1 MNTAFI
7 QFAQDFLQS
16 NHIPVHRI
24 TLPCEDWSWLDL
36 GLRSDIFSLNNLAT
50 LANKWIKQFL
60 PQTVYHSTDEFQCNY
75 TVILLPNS
83 EEYLICGP
91 VLFEEIKT
99 ERFEELFRNLDWPEE
114 LRNELKD
121 YYFRVPFFSAQSMY
135 ENLFAVLAKHLYGEN
150 QFKIVYTDT
159 NELDDWHQV
168 HKNYLRIPDE
178 PFMGIQMIEDRY
190 ELENK
195 LLTAVANCNEAKAVE
210 LGSRWAYIMLPQ
222 RIPNALRDHKDY
234 TIAMNTLMRK
244 TAEQSGV
251 HPIHID
257 SYSNSNVQKIEQ
269 ITSLE
274 QFYSLCS
281 KIARGYCRLI
291 REHNLKKYSLLTR
304 KAITYIDTDLRA
316 DLSLKSL
323 SELLSVNP
331 NYLSTLFKKEIG
343 IPLTDYVNHC
353 RVKQAQRL
361 LLGTDMPIKSVALQC
376 GIPNITYFSRLF
388 KRITGMTPKVYRET
402 ATYEDRQELSK
413 SPPHRPSNSL

>member
-1 MNTAFI
+1 MNNAFI
-7 QFAQDFLQS
+7 QFTQDILQAG
-16 NHIPVHRI
+16 HISAHRI
-24 TLPCEDWSWLDL
+24 TLPCENWDWLDL
-36 GLRSDIFSLNNLAT
+36 GLRLEILQLDDLTTSANN
-50 LANKWIKQFL
+50 WIKGFL

-75 TVILLPNS
+75 TIMLLPNN

-91 VLFEEIKT
+91 VLFEQIKT
-99 ERFEELFRNLDWPEE
+99 ERFEELFRNLDLPEE
-114 LRNELKD
+114 LRNELQD
-121 YYFRVPFFSAQSMY
+121 YYLRVPFVSSQSMY
-135 ENLFAVLAKHLYGEN
+135 ENFFTILAKHLYGPN
-150 QFKIVYTDT
+150 QFKVVYTDT
-159 NELDDWHQV
+159 NELDDWYQV
-168 HKNYLRIPDE
+168 HKNYLRIPEE
-178 PFMGIQMIEDRY
+178 PFMGIRMIEERY
-190 ELENK
+190 ELENE
-195 LLTAVANCNEAKAVE
+195 LLTAVANCNETRAVE
-210 LGSRWAYIMLPQ
+210 LGSRWAYITLPH
-222 RIPNALRDHKDY
+222 RLPNTLRDHKDY
-234 TIAMNTLMRK
+234 VIAMNTLMRK

-257 SYSNSNVQKIEQ
+257 SFSNSNVQNIEQ

-274 QFYSLCS
+274 QFHSSCS

-291 REHNLKKYSLLTR
+291 REHNLKTYSLLTR

-323 SELLSVNP
+323 SEQLSVNP

-353 RVKQAQRL
+353 RIKQAQRL

-413 SPPHRPSNSL
+413 SPPHRPSNPL